1 MMDYGIHADPA
12 RRHDFVML
20 FEVVDG
26 NPNGDPDA
34 GNMPRLD
41 PETNQ
46 GLVTDVCLKRKVRDF
61 VDATHTDEAGMR
73 IYVQDKGIAL
83 NTLHAEAYDAVGL
96 KSSGSKQNRSDVEA
110 ARTYM
115 CSNFY
120 DVRMF
125 GAVMTTGVNCG
136 QVRGPLQLTFSRSV
150 DPVFPMDVAI
160 TRVAITKPEDAM
172 VTVSEEGDAKGKG
185 KTTEIG
191 RKWVV
196 PYGLYVGHGFFSAPF
211 AAKTGAS
218 SEDLAAFWDAVKG
231 MWDLDHSASRGMMSL
246 RGLYVFS
253 HDDALG
259 SAPAQD
265 LFERVTVERTD
276 AETAPRRFADY
287 RVGVDDTNLPVGVTL
302 TRVVG

>member
-1 MMDYGIHADPA
+1 MTAEIITDPS

-20 FEVVDG
+20 FDVVDG

-46 GLVTDVCLKRKVRDF
+46 GLVTDVCIKRKIRNYVDLTQEGRD
-61 VDATHTDEAGMR
+61 GMR

-83 NTLHAEAYDAVGL
+83 NTLHAAAYQETNL
-96 KSSGSKQNRSDVEA
+96 KSTGAKQSRGDVDV
-110 ARTYM
+110 ARQYM
-115 CSNFY
+115 CRNYY

-136 QVRGPLQLTFSRSV
+136 QVRGPLQLTFARSV

-160 TRVAITKPEDAM
+160 TRVAITRPEDAG
-172 VTVSEEGDAKGKG
+172 VVVADDGKATKG

-191 RKWVV
+191 RKSVV

-211 AAKTGAS
+211 AQKTGATAD
-218 SEDLAAFWDAVKG
+218 DLALLWGSLQG
-231 MWDLDHSASRGMMSL
+231 MWDVDRSASRGMMAL

-259 SAPAQD
+259 KAPAQD
-265 LFERVTVERTD
+265 LFDRVSVSRIDESS
-276 AETAPRRFADY
+276 APRRFRDYQVSVDAAD
-287 RVGVDDTNLPVGVTL
+287 LPEGVTL
-302 TRVVG
+302 TQVVS

>member
-1 MMDYGIHADPA
+1 MTQSILTDPS

-20 FEVVDG
+20 FEVIDG

-41 PETNQ
+41 PENNQ
-46 GLVTDVCLKRKVRDF
+46 GLVTDVCIKRKVRNF
-61 VDATHTDEAGMR
+61 VDLTQAEVPGMG

-83 NTLHAEAYDAVGL
+83 NTLHAHAYEAEGL
-96 KSSGSKQNRSDVEA
+96 KSTGSKQSRGDVDI
-110 ARTYM
+110 ARAHM
-115 CSNFY
+115 CANYF

-136 QVRGPLQLTFSRSV
+136 QVRGPLQLTFARSV
-150 DPVFPMDVAI
+150 DPIFPMDVAI
-160 TRVAITKPEDAM
+160 TRVAITKEEDAN
-172 VTVSEEGDAKGKG
+172 VVVGHDGKSTGG

-191 RKWVV
+191 RKSVV

-218 SEDLAAFWDAVKG
+218 SEDLSVFWQALRG
-231 MWDLDHSASRGMMSL
+231 MWDLDHSASRGLMAL
-246 RGLYVFS
+246 RGLFVFS
-253 HDDALG
+253 HEDALG

-265 LFERVTVERTD
+265 LFERVSVKRLD
-276 AETAPRRFADY
+276 DSAAARRFADY
-287 RVGVDDTNLPVGVTL
+287 RVAVDDAALPAGVTL